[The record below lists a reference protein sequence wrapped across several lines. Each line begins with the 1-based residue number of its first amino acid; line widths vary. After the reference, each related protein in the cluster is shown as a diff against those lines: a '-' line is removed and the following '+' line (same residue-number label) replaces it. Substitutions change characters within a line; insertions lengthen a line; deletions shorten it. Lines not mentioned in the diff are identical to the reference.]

1 MNVESEEDT
10 LQKLGIIWEMILLLI
25 LKMWGIKPKTV
36 TTDISECQ
44 EDDKVIDDAT
54 YFGIGTMEMTTYDT
68 VENEMTEHQVEN
80 EDTGGEMSFD
90 K

>member
-1 MNVESEEDT
+1 
-10 LQKLGIIWEMILLLI
+10 MILLLI

-44 EDDKVIDDAT
+44 EDDKVIDDDT